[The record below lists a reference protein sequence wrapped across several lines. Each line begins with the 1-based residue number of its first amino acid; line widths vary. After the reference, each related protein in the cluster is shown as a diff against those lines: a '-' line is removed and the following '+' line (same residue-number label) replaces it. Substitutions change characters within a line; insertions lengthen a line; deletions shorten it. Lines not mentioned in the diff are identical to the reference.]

1 MESYEMG
8 KRIAALRKQ
17 KGLTQQQLADRLNVT
32 NRAVSRWETGEG
44 YPEITLLPALCGAL
58 GSSADELLGM
68 AEPIK
73 KKYPLHDGFSLAA
86 SIVLI
91 ITAAMQ
97 GMTLILRWPL
107 LAAALLTLSLFAC
120 LLTACRVLSQR
131 LNAIQGVFLTI
142 LCFLP
147 MSAVSGLFLPEMKLW
162 GELCFTENTSFAQWL
177 AWNFA
182 VNFRSV
188 GQLCAGMILTCL
200 TYCLL
205 NRKFY
210 WKPADNV
217 LIRFIHSAG
226 WVCLCYLMGILALS
240 LMIRPALSKAVLIE
254 HFLKQASLV
263 RMFTA
268 LTISMGFIIIWG
280 RSPRQKQNWII
291 ALTGAAG
298 TILLIPEMKMVLR
311 VAGTRRVIEEISKIM
326 NWDAVIPE
334 IVTTYPHMPWGVLL
348 ISCMAAGVF
357 IADIRK
363 STVLKSENRPS

>member
-1 MESYEMG
+1 MEPYEMG

-44 YPEITLLPALCGAL
+44 YPEITLLPALCRAL
-58 GSSADELLGM
+58 DSSADELLGM

-107 LAAALLTLSLFAC
+107 LAAALLTLCLFAC

-162 GELCFTENTSFAQWL
+162 GDLYFIENASFVQWL

-182 VNFRSV
+182 VDFRYI
-188 GQLCAGMILTCL
+188 GQLCAGMVLTCL
-200 TYCLL
+200 TACLL
-205 NRKFY
+205 NRQFH
-210 WKPADNV
+210 WKPADGV

-226 WVCLCYLMGILALS
+226 WVCLCYLTGILALS
-240 LMIRPALSKAVLIE
+240 FMIRPALPEAVLIE
-254 HFLKQASLV
+254 HFLNWAALV
-263 RMFTA
+263 RMFTVLA
-268 LTISMGFIIIWG
+268 ISMGFIYIWG
-280 RSPRQKQNWII
+280 RRPRQKQNWII
-291 ALTGAAG
+291 ALSGAAG
-298 TILLIPEMKMVLR
+298 TILLMPEMKLILR
-311 VAGTRRVIEEISKIM
+311 VAGTGRVIEEISKIV

-334 IVTTYPHMPWGVLL
+334 IVAAYPYLPWGVLL

-363 STVLKSENRPS
+363 FTVSKS